1 MQSYETIVDGAAVPR
16 SGKYLQLEDKDGN
29 QLWRIV
35 VLSVK
40 LDNYISEAKKQGIL
54 VKRFTYDIDKFR
66 SEQEN
71 KTKLEQKL
79 EFLKV
84 ITSALYVVDQFIIK
98 KLLCL

>member
-1 MQSYETIVDGAAVPR
+1 MGAVPR
-16 SGKYLQLEDKDGN
+16 SAKYLDLEDKDGN

-40 LDNYISEAKKQGIL
+40 IDEYITKGKSAGITLKKF
-54 VKRFTYDIDKFR
+54 VYDYDRYKL
-66 SEQEN
+66 ELEN

-84 ITSALYVVDQFIIK
+84 YSLQNLINVLF
-98 KLLCL
+98 LE